1 MAESKAAVYGAIA
14 ANVAIAITKFVVAG
28 VTGSSAMLSEAVHS
42 TVDTGNGLLLLI
54 GLHRSQRPASR
65 DHPFGHGKE
74 LYFWSLIVAVLIFG
88 LGGGISIYEGVQ
100 HMRSPEAMTDPFW
113 NYVVLGFAALFEG
126 GSFLL
131 ALKQFKSEA
140 AGRPFWRSL
149 HASKDPST
157 YTVLAEDGAA
167 LLGLAIAG
175 AGVYASHALGR
186 PELDGA
192 ASIAIGVLLAC
203 VAVMLIRESH
213 GLLIGE
219 GIRRE
224 TADAIV
230 ALALA
235 QEHVVHA
242 QPPLSMYIGRNEVLL
257 AMDVQFD
264 AHMSADAVA
273 GTVEAL
279 EQAIRKRY
287 PLIKRIYIE
296 AQRGQQAA
304 AVVGAAPDERSLS
317 TAASAPSGAAG
328 DR

>member
-1 MAESKAAVYGAIA
+1 MAESKTAVYGAIA

-42 TVDTGNGLLLLI
+42 TVDTFNGVLLLV

-88 LGGGISIYEGVQ
+88 LGGGISIFEGVQ
-100 HMRSPEAMTDPFW
+100 HMRSPEALTDPFW
-113 NYVVLGFAALFEG
+113 NYVVLGFAAVFEG
-126 GSFLL
+126 ASFLV
-131 ALKQFKSEA
+131 ALKQFKSET

-167 LLGLAIAG
+167 LLGLAMAG

-192 ASIAIGVLLAC
+192 ASIAIGVLLAG
-203 VAVMLIRESH
+203 VAVLLIRESH

-230 ALALA
+230 ALA
-235 QEHVVHA
+235 QTHEHVVQA
-242 QPPLSMYIGRNEVLL
+242 QMPLSMYIGRNEVLL

-264 AHMSADAVA
+264 AVASADQVA
-273 GTVEAL
+273 RTVESL
-279 EQAIRKRY
+279 EQAVRKRY
-287 PLIKRIYIE
+287 PVIKRIYIE
-296 AQRGQQAA
+296 ARREQQRADAPGAA
-304 AVVGAAPDERSLS
+304 AA
-317 TAASAPSGAAG
+317 
-328 DR
+328 